1 MKVAYPH
8 RQKKSLSQ
16 VFLHTDWPCAKLC
29 DLLLQQ
35 GVQQVLEIGPGKGIL
50 TRKLVEAGLTV
61 TAVEKDDQL
70 AEYMISVASRYRE
83 GHAAGSL
90 TVVNEDIL
98 QFDLSAW
105 VKQHPGKKAI
115 CGNIPYNISSPI
127 LLHTLPELS
136 SVEGLFFLV
145 QLEFA
150 QRLCSPVNEKSYG
163 SLSVYTQLRAKA
175 KVEYKVERTCFYP
188 VPKVDSAVVSLLPPV
203 KPQDPAILAKVEQL
217 TRQVFH
223 QRRKKLSNS
232 LGSLLHMGKTLPSDI
247 DLSRRCDTLSPQE
260 FVEIAK
266 VFL

>member
-1 MKVAYPH
+1 MKTGQPH

-16 VFLHTDWPCAKLC
+16 VFLHTDWPCVKMC
-29 DLLLQQ
+29 ELLVQR
-35 GVQQVLEIGPGKGIL
+35 GVDHVLEIGPGKGIL
-50 TRKLVEAGLTV
+50 TRKLVEAGLQV
-61 TAVEKDDQL
+61 TAVEKDDYL
-70 AEYMISVASRYRE
+70 AEYMGSIGTRYRE
-83 GHAAGSL
+83 SEAAGSL

-98 QFDLSAW
+98 KFDIAGW
-105 VKQHPGKKAI
+105 VRQNPGRKAI

-127 LLHTLPELS
+127 LMHTLPELS
-136 SVEGLFFLV
+136 AIEGLFFLV

-175 KVEYKVERTCFYP
+175 KVEFKVERACFYP
-188 VPKVDSAVVSLLPPV
+188 VPKVDSAVISLLPPAV
-203 KPQDPAILAKVEQL
+203 QEEPALLAQVEKL

-232 LGSLLHMGKTLPSDI
+232 LGPFLHMGKTLPEHI

-260 FVEIAK
+260 FLEIAR

>member
-1 MKVAYPH
+1 MKSYPH

-16 VFLHTDWPCAKLC
+16 VFLHTDWPCTKVC
-29 DLLLQQ
+29 DLLLQH

-50 TRKLVEAGLTV
+50 TRKLVEAGLQV
-61 TAVEKDDQL
+61 TAVEKDDYL
-70 AEYMISVASRYRE
+70 AEYMGSVASRYRE
-83 GHAAGSL
+83 SGVTGSL
-90 TVVNEDIL
+90 SVIHDDIL
-98 QFDLSAW
+98 RFDISAW
-105 VKQHPGKKAI
+105 VKQQSGRKAI

-127 LLHTLPELS
+127 LMHTLPELTDI
-136 SVEGLFFLV
+136 EGIFFLV

-163 SLSVYTQLRAKA
+163 SLSVYTQLRAKT
-175 KVEYKVERTCFYP
+175 KVECKVERTCFYP
-188 VPKVDSAVVSLLPPV
+188 VPKVDSAVISLLPPV
-203 KPQDPAILAKVEQL
+203 NQETPDLLAKVEQL

-232 LGSLLHMGKTLPSDI
+232 LGSFLHLGKTLPESL

-260 FVEIAK
+260 FIEIAR